1 VAFPSDWVVTWGPR
15 AVDSG
20 DSSVV
25 TAVPG
30 AIDGLIAMARSAAL
44 IGGSGV
50 RVDDGPWM
58 SPPPEQE
65 LLVVGWVPIEG
76 PTVAWVADLET
87 LGASRPRDESET
99 FDVHNLIRIWRP
111 DAVLKAARDRADEIF
126 EALRAAVRADHTLQR
141 AVDHAQVAA
150 QHLTSK
156 QNSTGGCSVSIELVV
171 QCQVF

>member
-1 VAFPSDWVVTWGPR
+1 M
-15 AVDSG
+15 
-20 DSSVV
+20 
-25 TAVPG
+25 TAVPA
-30 AIDGLIAMARSAAL
+30 AIDGLIAMARASAV

-58 SPPPEQE
+58 SAPPEQE

-87 LGASRPRDESET
+87 LGTGRSRDESET

-111 DAVLKAARDRADEIF
+111 DAVLKAARDRADEVF
-126 EALRAAVRADHTLQR
+126 EAFRAEVRADRTLHR

-150 QHLTSK
+150 QHLTSR
-156 QNSTGGCSVSIELVV
+156 QNTSGGCSLTIELVV